1 MKPEKKYTSLRE
13 VYIKNTWGKKLP
25 PLPRQIL
32 ERVKISVQNDQG
44 DTEDFI
50 VSDTWYNKAIREKLK
65 LGSQNQDTY
74 YELIHSRCVDA
85 GILPQGHED
94 INVDA
99 VKIIYNYILKIA
111 GPDKM
116 NVFFEK
122 FVDHGEKAAQL
133 FVNELKKFQRFNIFD
148 ILSGF
153 YGIPFV
159 YDPDIFILRPFK
171 AAKSTRGAAGPGEA
185 FMSFFFFGK
194 KYEVG
199 DLVIPYGGAA
209 FEIEIKKQKG
219 RIGKDVNRNGGI
231 NARKL
236 YPTLAGLDTN
246 VLEEFIKKYN
256 LKTLRDI
263 LLGTDAFAG
272 ISGVLTYPNLQL
284 DSSFLN
290 QNITSFKDYFST
302 LDDLEPYIGLIQMK
316 QYFELIKKFDCIM
329 IFTEKGIALG
339 IERDLIL
346 AKPLLDLVA
355 HMKTV
360 GVRLKRKT
368 AVKGGA
374 TVFDNEGLQILI

>member
-1 MKPEKKYTSLRE
+1 
-13 VYIKNTWGKKLP
+13 
-25 PLPRQIL
+25 
-32 ERVKISVQNDQG
+32 
-44 DTEDFI
+44 
-50 VSDTWYNKAIREKLK
+50 
-65 LGSQNQDTY
+65 
-74 YELIHSRCVDA
+74 LIHSRCVDA

-111 GPDKM
+111 GPDKI
-116 NVFFEK
+116 NAFFEK

-133 FVNELKKFQRFNIFD
+133 FVNELKKFKRFNIFD

-153 YGIPFV
+153 YGVPFA
-159 YDPDIFILRPFK
+159 YDPDIFVLRPFK

-219 RIGKDVNRNGGI
+219 RIGKDVSRNGGI

-272 ISGVLTYPNLQL
+272 ISGVSKYPNLQL